1 MNALDAAYEVLR
13 GAGEPL
19 HYHEITQ
26 RMFDRGLWSSAG
38 LTPWDSVNARITV
51 DIKKNGEESRFYRA
65 APGVFGCR
73 EAGDHPPSP
82 ELYPEPASLSFL
94 DAAEM
99 VLEEHGQPM
108 HYREITQKALDLNL
122 ITTGGLT
129 PEATMYAGIL
139 TEIQRQNRRGELPR
153 FEKFGRGYVG
163 LTRWHEQ
170 GLPYQ
175 IEMHNREVRK
185 RLLQR
190 IRAMDP
196 IAFEEL
202 IGELLAKIGFED
214 VAVTPASGDG
224 GSMCGDTC
232 CRRRHPDE
240 DGGSGEA
247 LEEQRPGAGRPAGQG
262 SLGAHEQGLII
273 TTSDFSPG
281 ARQEAEQPDKTPIAL
296 MNGEQM
302 VSLLIEHDIG
312 VVRTNYDLI
321 DLEEGK
327 NDERDYR
334 SGPRPVCHDLCLPA
348 SACHHRG
355 GSIVSILI
363 PTNHFVCVSKPRSN
377 TYKIFCGYQDVFKSY
392 GKRP

>member
-224 GSMCGDTC
+224 GIDVRGTLVAGDVIQTKMAVQVK
-232 CRRRHPDE
+232 RWKSNVQAPVVQQVR
-240 DGGSGEA
+240 
-247 LEEQRPGAGRPAGQG
+247 G

-296 MNGEQM
+296 MNGRQM
-302 VSLLIEHDIG
+302 VNLLIEHDIG

-321 DLEEGK
+321 DLEEG
-327 NDERDYR
+327 EE
-334 SGPRPVCHDLCLPA
+334 
-348 SACHHRG
+348 
-355 GSIVSILI
+355 
-363 PTNHFVCVSKPRSN
+363 
-377 TYKIFCGYQDVFKSY
+377 
-392 GKRP
+392 

>member
-224 GSMCGDTC
+224 GIDVRGTLVAGDVIQTKMAVQVK
-232 CRRRHPDE
+232 RWKSNVQAPVVQQVR
-240 DGGSGEA
+240 
-247 LEEQRPGAGRPAGQG
+247 G

-321 DLEEGK
+321 DLEEG
-327 NDERDYR
+327 EE
-334 SGPRPVCHDLCLPA
+334 
-348 SACHHRG
+348 
-355 GSIVSILI
+355 
-363 PTNHFVCVSKPRSN
+363 
-377 TYKIFCGYQDVFKSY
+377 
-392 GKRP
+392 